1 MNLDESKATQ
11 SNDIQTKVIKITIT
25 FSLFLLIKNDVMEN
39 SFLSD
44 LQK

>member
-1 MNLDESKATQ
+1 MSQKPTQ
-11 SNDIQTKVIKITIT
+11 PNDIQTKVIKKTIT
-25 FSLFLLIKNDVMEN
+25 FSLFSLMKNDVMEN